1 MSILGGQAATPASSL
16 GSAPTPGLPVAAG
29 QGARSQLSA
38 GVRIVGE
45 FQAPG
50 HLELGGRIEGVV
62 LADSVVVEEQGEIRG
77 EVRAGAVGVKGVFE
91 GTLTGGA
98 VRLHATARVAG
109 TVLYDT
115 LSVESGAEVTAAF
128 KRNGG

>member
-1 MSILGGQAATPASSL
+1 MSILGGQAAPPASS
-16 GSAPTPGLPVAAG
+16 GSTATSGLPAPAG
-29 QGARSQLSA
+29 QGGRSQLSA

-91 GTLTGGA
+91 GTLAGGA

-115 LSVESGAEVTAAF
+115 LSIEAGAEVTAAF
-128 KRNGG
+128 KHNGG

>member
-1 MSILGGQAATPASSL
+1 MSILGGQAAPPASL
-16 GSAPTPGLPVAAG
+16 DPAAPSGLPAALG
-29 QGARSQLSA
+29 QGGRSQLSA

-62 LADSVVVEEQGEIRG
+62 LADSVVVEEHGEIRG

-91 GTLTGGA
+91 GTLTGGT